1 MPGCETVDFCHY
13 LSGNDDFTVHQNGSE
28 DTNDWGKLPKL
39 VLESVLLRGK
49 GFDKK
54 DIYNL

>member
-28 DTNDWGKLPKL
+28 DTNDWGKSPNM
-39 VLESVLLRGK
+39 VLESVLVRGK

-54 DIYNL
+54 RYL